1 MTTKKLIVVA
11 LILIIGVL
19 SSISTNIYA
28 DPVKKVA
35 IIIDDLGN
43 GMKGTEEILNLPT
56 KVNVAIMPFLPTT
69 KRDAELAHQKGIDIL
84 VHMPMEPNTG
94 RSNWL
99 GPGAITADL
108 SDEEV
113 RSRVEAAID
122 DVPYAVGM
130 NNHMGSKITKDR
142 RIMSIVLDVCKERGL
157 FFVDSKTDYQS
168 VVSELAL
175 QKGLPPIENEIF
187 LDDHR
192 TAKHISGQMKL
203 IEKMLEKQDT
213 CVTIGHVGAAGPLTA
228 DVIRDS
234 VTRWSGKIETISI
247 SEMVNQVWKW
257 DRNHHLPTNNK

>member
-1 MTTKKLIVVA
+1 MSTKKRFIIA
-11 LILIIGVL
+11 LIIMIGIF
-19 SSISTNIYA
+19 SAISENIYA
-28 DPVKKVA
+28 DSIKKVA

-43 GMKGTEEILNLPT
+43 DMKGTEEILNLPT
-56 KVNVAIMPFLPTT
+56 KVNVAIMPFLSTT

-94 RSNWL
+94 KSNWL

-113 RSRVEAAID
+113 RSKVEAAID

-142 RIMSIVLDVCKERGL
+142 RIMSIVLDVCKERGI
-157 FFVDSKTDYQS
+157 FFVDSKTDYKS
-168 VVSELAL
+168 VVAELSV

-187 LDDHR
+187 LDDFR
-192 TAKHISGQMKL
+192 TVKHISGQMKL

-228 DVIRDS
+228 SVIRDAA
-234 VTRWSGKIETISI
+234 TRWSGKIETVSI
-247 SEMVNQVWKW
+247 TEMVNQVWKW
-257 DRNHHLPTNNK
+257 NQNDLLPTNNK